1 MNKSELLNRLHTI
14 LAQLEQKD
22 VVGAEEDL
30 NILIEDVKNI
40 EQQST
45 VTSINRKI
53 HHVDGG
59 W

>member
-22 VVGAEEDL
+22 VVGAEADL